1 MELTN
6 EVIEGF
12 SNACLVKNFDS
23 ATQTPEFHREL
34 WQLCC
39 SKDKFVAIAAP
50 RGHGKSTAVTYT
62 YLLAEVLF
70 RRSKYVLIVSD
81 SFSQAGLFLGDIIK
95 ELRDNEDI
103 HGLFGN
109 IEFTKSTEDDIICKF
124 DDGYTFRIQAKGSE
138 QKLRGLKW
146 LNKRPD
152 LIICDDMESDE
163 QVLNKD
169 RREKLRRWF
178 YSALIPALS
187 VTGKI
192 RIVGT
197 ILHLDSLLERLMPES
212 QLASLGSKAL
222 KNLVTEDLRQYTDY
236 KTSWLSIKY
245 RAHTDDFSKILWPDR
260 WNKKAL
266 EERKAQYVAQGL
278 ADVYSQEMLNIPLD
292 DANGFFK
299 KGDFAPLKE
308 EDRKKNLNY
317 YIAAD
322 LAISQRQHSD
332 YSVFAVAGM
341 DENQHLQCVNIVRDR
356 MDAMQIVETIL
367 ALQRTYN
374 PELFGIEAGTIQKSI
389 GPYLNEAMMKQDTFV
404 NLVLLKPSGDKL
416 SRARSMQ
423 ARMRAGAV
431 KFDTSADW
439 YQTFEDELLR
449 FPRDRHD
456 DQVDAWAYIGLLLNQ
471 MQVAATQSEIDE
483 EEYRVALHDYGYDQA
498 GRNATTGY

>member
-1 MELTN
+1 MELTSD
-6 EVIEGF
+6 VIEGF
-12 SNACLVKNFDS
+12 SNACLVKNYDQ
-23 ATQTPEFHREL
+23 ATETPEFHREL
-34 WQLCC
+34 WRYCC
-39 SKDKFVAIAAP
+39 HQDKFVAIAAP
-50 RGHGKSTAVTYT
+50 RGHGKSTAVTYA

-70 RRSKYVLIVSD
+70 RKSRYVLIVSD
-81 SFSQAGLFLGDIIK
+81 SFSQAGLFLGDVIK

-103 HGLFGN
+103 HGLFGD

-124 DDGYTFRIQAKGSE
+124 NDGFVFRIQAKGSE

-146 LNKRPD
+146 LNRRPD

-163 QVLNKD
+163 QVLNKE
-169 RREKLRRWF
+169 RREKFRRWF
-178 YSALIPALS
+178 YSALIPCLS

-212 QLASLGSKAL
+212 QLAALGSKGL
-222 KNLVTEDLRQYTDY
+222 KHLITQDLKQFTSY
-236 KTSWLSIKY
+236 KTPWTSIKY
-245 RAHTDDFSKILWPDR
+245 RAHTDDFNSILWPDR
-260 WNKKAL
+260 WNKQSL
-266 EERKAQYVAQGL
+266 IERKNQYIMQGL
-278 ADVYSQEMLNIPLD
+278 ADAYSQEMLNIPLD

-299 KGDFAPLKE
+299 KNDFAPMKD
-308 EDRKKNLNY
+308 EDRKRNLNY

-341 DENQHLQCVNIVRDR
+341 DDEQRIQCVNIIRDR

-367 ALQRTYN
+367 ALQRTYK

-389 GPYLNEAMMKQDTFV
+389 GPYLNEAMMKNDVFV

-416 SRARSMQ
+416 TRARSMQ

-431 KFDTSADW
+431 RFDKNSDW
-439 YQTFEDELLR
+439 YQTFEDELMR

-456 DQVDAWAYIGLLLNQ
+456 DQVDAWAYIGLLLDQ
-471 MQVAATQSEIDE
+471 MQTAATPEELED
-483 EEYRVALHDYGYDQA
+483 EEYRLALHEYGYDEI
-498 GRNATTGY
+498 GRNGTTGY

>member
-1 MELTN
+1 VELTPD
-6 EVIEGF
+6 VIEGF
-12 SNACLVKNFDS
+12 SNACLNKNFDS
-23 ATQTPEFHREL
+23 ATPTPAFHREL
-34 WQLCC
+34 WSYCC
-39 SKDKFVAIAAP
+39 HQDKFVAIAAP

-70 RRSKYVLIVSD
+70 RKSKYVLIVSD
-81 SFSQAGLFLGDIIK
+81 SFSQAGLFLGDVIK

-146 LNKRPD
+146 LNRRPD

-169 RREKLRRWF
+169 RREKFRRWF
-178 YSALIPALS
+178 YSALIPCLS

-197 ILHLDSLLERLMPES
+197 ILHLDALLERLMPES
-212 QLASLGSKAL
+212 QLSAGGSGRL
-222 KNLVTEDLRQYTDY
+222 KYLITEDLKQYTNY

-245 RAHTDDFSKILWPDR
+245 RAHTDDFNKILWPDR
-260 WNKKAL
+260 WNKQAL
-266 EERKAQYVAQGL
+266 IERKAQYTQQGL
-278 ADVYSQEMLNIPLD
+278 ADAYSQEMLNIPLD
-292 DANGFFK
+292 DANSFFK
-299 KGDFAPLKE
+299 KSDFLPMKD
-308 EDRKKNLNY
+308 EDRKRNLNY

-322 LAISQRQHSD
+322 LAISQKQYSD

-341 DENQHLQCVNIVRDR
+341 DEDGRLQCVNVIRDR

-367 ALQRTYN
+367 ALQRTYK
-374 PELFGIEAGTIQKSI
+374 PDLFGIEAGTIQKSI
-389 GPYLNEAMMKQDTFV
+389 GPYLNEAMLKNDVFV

-431 KFDTSADW
+431 KFDMTQDW
-439 YQTFEDELLR
+439 YQSFEDELLR

-456 DQVDAWAYIGLLLNQ
+456 DQVDAWAYIGLLLDQ
-471 MQVAATQSEIDE
+471 MQTAMTQNELEE
-483 EEYRVALHDYGYDQA
+483 EEYRLALHDYGYDQQ
-498 GRNATTGY
+498 GRNEVTGY

>member
-1 MELTN
+1 MELSS

-34 WQLCC
+34 WDLCC

-62 YLLAEVLF
+62 YCLAEVLF
-70 RRSKYVLIVSD
+70 RRSRYVLIVSD

-95 ELRDNEDI
+95 ELRDNDDI

-109 IEFTKSTEDDIICKF
+109 IELTKQTEDDIIGKF
-124 DDGYTFRIQAKGSE
+124 EDGHTFRIQAKGSE

-212 QLASLGSKAL
+212 QLASLGTKAL
-222 KNLVTEDLRQYTDY
+222 KNLITEDLKQFTNY

-245 RAHTDDFSKILWPDR
+245 RAHTDDFSQILWPDR

-266 EERKAQYVAQGL
+266 EERKAQ
-278 ADVYSQEMLNIPLD
+278 
-292 DANGFFK
+292 
-299 KGDFAPLKE
+299 
-308 EDRKKNLNY
+308 
-317 YIAAD
+317 
-322 LAISQRQHSD
+322 
-332 YSVFAVAGM
+332 
-341 DENQHLQCVNIVRDR
+341 
-356 MDAMQIVETIL
+356 
-367 ALQRTYN
+367 
-374 PELFGIEAGTIQKSI
+374 
-389 GPYLNEAMMKQDTFV
+389 
-404 NLVLLKPSGDKL
+404 
-416 SRARSMQ
+416 
-423 ARMRAGAV
+423 
-431 KFDTSADW
+431 
-439 YQTFEDELLR
+439 
-449 FPRDRHD
+449 
-456 DQVDAWAYIGLLLNQ
+456 
-471 MQVAATQSEIDE
+471 
-483 EEYRVALHDYGYDQA
+483 
-498 GRNATTGY
+498 

>member
-1 MELTN
+1 MELTPS
-6 EVIEGF
+6 VIEGF
-12 SNACLVKNFDS
+12 VNACLIKNFDQ
-23 ATQTPEFHREL
+23 ATETPDFHREL
-34 WQLCC
+34 WNFCC
-39 SKDKFVAIAAP
+39 HQDKFVAIAAP
-50 RGHGKSTAVTYT
+50 RGHGKSTAVTYA

-70 RRSKYVLIVSD
+70 RKSRYVLIVSD
-81 SFSQAGLFLGDIIK
+81 SFSQAGLFLGDVIK

-103 HGLFGN
+103 HGLFGGL
-109 IEFTKSTEDDIICKF
+109 EFIKSTEDDIICKF

-163 QVLNKD
+163 QVLNKE
-169 RREKLRRWF
+169 RREKFRRWF
-178 YSALIPALS
+178 YSALIPCLS
-187 VTGKI
+187 VSGKI

-197 ILHLDSLLERLMPES
+197 ILHLDALLERLMPES
-212 QLASLGSKAL
+212 QLASLGSKGL
-222 KNLVTEDLRQYTDY
+222 KHLVTEDLKQYTGY
-236 KTSWLSIKY
+236 KTPWTSIKY
-245 RAHTDDFSKILWPDR
+245 RAHTDDFNKILWPAR
-260 WNKKAL
+260 WDKQAL
-266 EERKAQYVAQGL
+266 IERRNQYVMQGL
-278 ADVYSQEMLNIPLD
+278 ADAYSQEMLNIPLD

-299 KGDFAPLKE
+299 KNDFAPLKD

-341 DENQHLQCVNIVRDR
+341 DDEQRLQCVNIIRDR
-356 MDAMQIVETIL
+356 MDAMQIVDTIL
-367 ALQRTYN
+367 ALQRTYK

-389 GPYLNEAMMKQDTFV
+389 GPYLNEAMLKSDVFV

-431 KFDTSADW
+431 KFDKNSDW
-439 YQTFEDELLR
+439 YQTFEDELMR

-456 DQVDAWAYIGLLLNQ
+456 DQVDAWAYIGLLLDQ
-471 MQVAATQSEIDE
+471 MQVAATPQELED
-483 EEYRVALHDYGYDQA
+483 EEYRFALHEYGHDQI
-498 GRNATTGY
+498 GRSVTTGY

>member
-1 MELTN
+1 MELTSD
-6 EVIEGF
+6 VIEGF
-12 SNACLVKNFDS
+12 SNACLVKNYDQ
-23 ATQTPEFHREL
+23 ATETPEFHREL
-34 WQLCC
+34 WRYCC
-39 SKDKFVAIAAP
+39 HQDKFVAIAAP
-50 RGHGKSTAVTYT
+50 RGHGKSTAVTYA

-70 RRSKYVLIVSD
+70 RKSRYVLIVSD
-81 SFSQAGLFLGDIIK
+81 SFSQAGLFLGDVIK

-103 HGLFGN
+103 HGLFGD

-124 DDGYTFRIQAKGSE
+124 SDGFVFRIQAKGSE

-146 LNKRPD
+146 LNRRPD

-163 QVLNKD
+163 QVLNKE
-169 RREKLRRWF
+169 RREKFRRWF
-178 YSALIPALS
+178 YSALIPCLS

-212 QLASLGSKAL
+212 QLAALGSKGL
-222 KNLVTEDLRQYTDY
+222 KHLITQDLKQFTSY
-236 KTSWLSIKY
+236 KTPWTSIKY
-245 RAHTDDFSKILWPDR
+245 RAHTDDFNSILWPDR
-260 WNKKAL
+260 WNKQSL
-266 EERKAQYVAQGL
+266 IERKNQYIMQGL
-278 ADVYSQEMLNIPLD
+278 ADAYSQEMLNIPLD

-299 KGDFAPLKE
+299 KNDFAPMKD
-308 EDRKKNLNY
+308 EDRKRNLNY

-341 DENQHLQCVNIVRDR
+341 DDEQRIQCVNIIRDR

-367 ALQRTYN
+367 ALQRTYK

-389 GPYLNEAMMKQDTFV
+389 GPYLNEAMMKNDVFV

-416 SRARSMQ
+416 TRARSMQ

-431 KFDTSADW
+431 RFDKNSDW
-439 YQTFEDELLR
+439 YQTFEDELMR

-456 DQVDAWAYIGLLLNQ
+456 DQVDAWAYIGLLLDQ
-471 MQVAATQSEIDE
+471 MQTAATPEELED
-483 EEYRVALHDYGYDQA
+483 EEYRLALHEYGYDEI
-498 GRNATTGY
+498 GRNGTTGY

>member
-1 MELTN
+1 MELTS

-34 WQLCC
+34 WDLCC

-62 YLLAEVLF
+62 YCLAEVLF

-95 ELRDNEDI
+95 ELRDNDDI

-109 IEFTKSTEDDIICKF
+109 IELTKQTEDDIIGKF
-124 DDGYTFRIQAKGSE
+124 EDGHTFRIQAKGSE

-152 LIICDDMESDE
+152 LVICDDMESDE
-163 QVLNKD
+163 QVLNKE

-212 QLASLGSKAL
+212 QLAALGSKAL
-222 KNLVTEDLRQYTDY
+222 KNLITEDLKQYTHQ

-260 WNKKAL
+260 WTKKAL

-278 ADVYSQEMLNIPLD
+278 ADVYSQEMLNVPLD
-292 DANGFFK
+292 DSNGFFK
-299 KGDFAPLKE
+299 ESDFVALKD
-308 EDRKKNLNY
+308 EDRKLNLNY

-332 YSVFAVAGM
+332 YTVFAVAGM
-341 DENQHLQCVNIVRDR
+341 DDQNRLQCVNVIRDR
-356 MDAMQIVETIL
+356 MDAKQIVDTIL
-367 ALQRTYN
+367 ALQRTYE
-374 PELFGIEAGTIQKSI
+374 PELFGLEAGTIQKSI
-389 GPYLNEAMMKQDTFV
+389 GPYLNEEMLKTGTFV
-404 NLVLLKPSGDKL
+404 NVMLLKPSGDKL

-423 ARMRAGAV
+423 ARMRAGGV
-431 KFDTSADW
+431 KFDTHTDW
-439 YQTFEDELLR
+439 FQTFKDELLR

-456 DQVDAWAYIGLLLNQ
+456 DQVDAWAYIGL
-471 MQVAATQSEIDE
+471 MIDKMMEAATPKELEDE
-483 EEYRVALHDYGYDQA
+483 EYQQAMHDYGYDQA
-498 GRNATTGY
+498 GRNAVTGY